1 MSERHE
7 LNAYD
12 YVDHPYEEV
21 RDALLANRA
30 LVLRHAMDAA
40 VHRAEVFVAGPAKA
54 APLEVGASVRVDL
67 LGIEAGE
74 APDGRPATKL
84 ELAWRAL
91 HNPAWFPAMRA
102 TLSLHALT
110 EGETQLD
117 FLGAYEPPPASPAAG
132 AGTVDAHAL
141 HRIAR
146 ESVAGFIRDVALH
159 LHQMLSRDA
168 A

>member
-21 RDALLANRA
+21 RAALLANRA
-30 LVLRHAMDAA
+30 LVLRHAIDAA
-40 VHRAEVFVAGPAKA
+40 VHRAEVFVADPAKA
-54 APLEVGASVRVDL
+54 APLEVGASVKVDL

-84 ELAWRAL
+84 DLAWRAL

-102 TLSLHALT
+102 TLSVSALT
-110 EGETQLD
+110 PSETQLD
-117 FLGAYEPPPASPAAG
+117 FLGAYEPPPDADS
-132 AGTVDAHAL
+132 AGTVAAHAL